1 MARSP
6 ASFVP
11 YVAVTS
17 TPAFG
22 ISTWN
27 MWVAVVEAGSAASS
41 GRAAVPPP
49 TTMAEA
55 DVLAGWMS
63 SASVRPRADAGQ
75 SWPLPG
81 VPR

>member
-1 MARSP
+1 
-6 ASFVP
+6 
-11 YVAVTS
+11 
-17 TPAFG
+17 
-22 ISTWN
+22 

-41 GRAAVPPP
+41 GRAVVPPP

-55 DVLAGWMS
+55 DVLAELAGWMS